1 MIYQL
6 TIQLGYPSTLL
17 KAKNWEP
24 HGLQK
29 DDPAIRIQ
37 LNSHTESSLC
47 STEFTTLMQG
57 IRVISDQ
64 VGDAPFFCE
73 VEDGHDDKTEG

>member
-37 LNSHTESSLC
+37 LNSH
-47 STEFTTLMQG
+47 
-57 IRVISDQ
+57 IRNH
-64 VGDAPFFCE
+64 PFAAQSFLQL
-73 VEDGHDDKTEG
+73 

>member
-6 TIQLGYPSTLL
+6 IIQLGYPSTLL

-24 HGLQK
+24 CGLQK

-37 LNSHTESSLC
+37 LNSRIRNHP
-47 STEFTTLMQG
+47 FADRAFYNFNAVHQG
-57 IRVISDQ
+57 N
-64 VGDAPFFCE
+64 F
-73 VEDGHDDKTEG
+73 